1 MILIT
6 GAAGFVGRRL
16 METVPGAVAAPSL
29 RNASQ
34 EDIRRIVEESGAEAI
49 IHTAAISDIGACQA
63 DPEAS
68 YRANV
73 QLPLWL
79 AKAAGNRKLICF
91 SSDQVYSGSK
101 EAGPYSEEMTA
112 PGNVYACHKLEM
124 EQRVLEI
131 LPEAVMLRAEWMYDL
146 RAPKPNYLL
155 NVLRAEGTV
164 AFSSRQYR
172 GVTYLGEV
180 AENMDRVLALGAK
193 AVVIAC
199 NTATGEAVDS
209 LRAQHPDVPIIGVE
223 PAVKPAVEAHPGGT
237 VLVLATPMC
246 LQGQRFRE
254 LMERFSDAAE
264 VVPVPCGGLM
274 EFVERGELEGVALQS
289 YLQEKLAPWQ
299 GRRVDAAVLGC
310 THYPFLREAIAEA
323 LGPEAEILDGNAGVT
338 AQLHRRLKDQGL
350 LNPAEQ
356 PGSVTFYNS
365 LEDPAILEL
374 SRMLLELP

>member
-34 EDIRRIVEESGAEAI
+34 EDVKRIMEESGAEAI
-49 IHTAAISDIGACQA
+49 VHTAAISDIGACQA

-73 QLPLWL
+73 QIPLWL
-79 AKAAGNRKLICF
+79 ARAAGNRKLICF

-155 NVLRAEGTV
+155 NILRAEGTV

-180 AENMDRVLALGAK
+180 AENMDRVLALPGGAYNFGSETTLSMQELTK
-193 AVVIAC
+193 RLAALL
-199 NTATGEAVDS
+199 G
-209 LRAQHPDVPIIGVE
+209 
-223 PAVKPAVEAHPGGT
+223 KPLAVEDAPPRHNLWMDCGKAARYGVVFSD
-237 VLVLATPMC
+237 VLTGLTKC
-246 LQGQRFRE
+246 LQE
-254 LMERFSDAAE
+254 
-264 VVPVPCGGLM
+264 
-274 EFVERGELEGVALQS
+274 
-289 YLQEKLAPWQ
+289 Y
-299 GRRVDAAVLGC
+299 
-310 THYPFLREAIAEA
+310 
-323 LGPEAEILDGNAGVT
+323 
-338 AQLHRRLKDQGL
+338 GL
-350 LNPAEQ
+350 L
-356 PGSVTFYNS
+356 
-365 LEDPAILEL
+365 
-374 SRMLLELP
+374 

>member
-6 GAAGFVGRRL
+6 GAAGFVGWRL

-29 RNASQ
+29 RDASQ
-34 EDIRRIVEESGAEAI
+34 EDIKRIVEESGAEAI
-49 IHTAAISDIGACQA
+49 LHTAAISDIGACQA

-73 QLPLWL
+73 QLPLLL
-79 AKAAGNRKLICF
+79 ARAAGNRKLICF
-91 SSDQVYSGSK
+91 SSDQVYSGSR

-180 AENMDRVLALGAK
+180 AENMDRVLALPGGAYNFGSETTLSMQELTK
-193 AVVIAC
+193 RLAALL
-199 NTATGEAVDS
+199 G
-209 LRAQHPDVPIIGVE
+209 
-223 PAVKPAVEAHPGGT
+223 KPLAVEDAPPRHNLWMDCGKAARYGVVFSD
-237 VLVLATPMC
+237 VLTGLTKC
-246 LQGQRFRE
+246 LQE
-254 LMERFSDAAE
+254 
-264 VVPVPCGGLM
+264 
-274 EFVERGELEGVALQS
+274 
-289 YLQEKLAPWQ
+289 Y
-299 GRRVDAAVLGC
+299 
-310 THYPFLREAIAEA
+310 
-323 LGPEAEILDGNAGVT
+323 
-338 AQLHRRLKDQGL
+338 GL
-350 LNPAEQ
+350 L
-356 PGSVTFYNS
+356 
-365 LEDPAILEL
+365 
-374 SRMLLELP
+374 